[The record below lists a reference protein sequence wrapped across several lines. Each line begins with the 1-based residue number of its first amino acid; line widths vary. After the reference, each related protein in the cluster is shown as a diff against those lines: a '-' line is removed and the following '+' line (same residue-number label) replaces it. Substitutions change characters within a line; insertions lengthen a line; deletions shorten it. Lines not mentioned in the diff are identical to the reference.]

1 MQALMQ
7 QQAVQ
12 KRVNK
17 SFESFERIKS
27 IFKRSYNF
35 EKDDDSFKKSKILKP
50 ED

>member
-12 KRVNK
+12 KRVNE

-27 IFKRSYNF
+27 IFKRSCKLK
-35 EKDDDSFKKSKILKP
+35 KDDDLKNSKILKS